1 MSQPEKGMTP
11 EQATAKKV
19 SGHRNEKHFAQIIGG
34 VVNPIDHNRKQDV
47 HDLRSGWRYSVK
59 AGKKWQIF
67 LYARSRF
74 GVNTTIKGI
83 GGLSNAM
90 IRCIDTLPPSR
101 EERERFPAHYKE
113 LLKTPMRELAS
124 LLQEEN
130 NLRAFF
136 SMAAFDAGR
145 VDFLSILPASINQ
158 VTAAIEEKVF
168 HVFDAAEVVEHLCAD
183 MEVVNS
189 QARGRGQTDAQKTV
203 FRCPDSAGRMRNVGE
218 IELRTDMHNYGRMK
232 FWLQSARVLQILQ
245 ANISRNGQ
253 VGGQIV
259 LYGKAGKVAR
269 NKR

>member
-11 EQATAKKV
+11 APATAKKV
-19 SGHRNEKHFAQIIGG
+19 SGHRNEEHFAHLIGG
-34 VVNPIDHNRKQDV
+34 VVNPVDHNRKQDV

-59 AGKKWQIF
+59 AGQKWQIF

-74 GVNTTIKGI
+74 GVNTTIRGI
-83 GGLSNAM
+83 GGLSALM
-90 IRCIDTLPPSR
+90 IKCIDTLPLSR
-101 EERERFPAHYKE
+101 EERERTPSHYKE

-136 SMAAFDAGR
+136 SMAAFDAKG
-145 VDFLSILPASINQ
+145 VDFLAILPASINQ
-158 VTAAIEEKVF
+158 VTAKIEEKIF
-168 HVFDAAEVVEHLCAD
+168 HVFEATEVVEHLCND

-189 QARGRGQTDAQKTV
+189 KARGRGQTDAQKTV
-203 FRCPDSAGRMRNVGE
+203 FRCPDNLGRMRNVGE
-218 IELRTDMHNYGRMK
+218 IELRTDKHNYGRMK

-245 ANISRNGQ
+245 AHIPQNGRM
-253 VGGQIV
+253 GKQIF
-259 LYGKAGKVAR
+259 LYGKAEKIVR